1 MDTITAITLAFC
13 IVSLATAIYMGFT
26 TQKILK
32 YYNKKWHFR
41 FWEPFLDTF
50 EYQSMYQKTGNKFQK
65 WIYYIFFISTFITIV
80 LSIFFI

>member
-32 YYNKKWHFR
+32 YYNKKWYFR

-65 WIYYIFFISTFITIV
+65 WVNYIFFISTFITIV